1 MNFIEEPQKVF
12 DFMHVADDEL
22 VELVAYQ
29 LKNVSRTWF
38 DQWKK
43 GRAEGAPTASW
54 AWFEEAFLGHF
65 FPQELREAKVHKFLT
80 LKYDIL
86 SFHEYCLKFT

>member
-29 LKNVSRTWF
+29 LKGVSRTSF
-38 DQWKK
+38 DQWKE
-43 GRAEGAPTASW
+43 GRDEDAPLTSW
-54 AWFEEAFLGHF
+54 AFFEEALLRHF
-65 FPQELREAKVHKFLT
+65 IHKELKEDKV
-80 LKYDIL
+80 
-86 SFHEYCLKFT
+86 

>member
-1 MNFIEEPQKVF
+1 M
-12 DFMHVADDEL
+12 MHFVDDERL
-22 VELVAYQ
+22 DLAAYR
-29 LKNVSRTWF
+29 LKSVSSNLL
-38 DQWKK
+38 DHWK
-43 GRAEGAPTASW
+43 EGKDKDVPHPNW
-54 AWFEEAFLGHF
+54 VYFEQAFLGHF